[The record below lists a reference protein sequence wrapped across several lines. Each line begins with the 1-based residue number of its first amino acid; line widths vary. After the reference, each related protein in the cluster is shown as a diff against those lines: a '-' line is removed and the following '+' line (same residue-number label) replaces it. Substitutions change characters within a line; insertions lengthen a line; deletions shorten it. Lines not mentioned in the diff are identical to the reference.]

1 MGNLLLQC
9 FSLEAVVKC
18 LELKEIL
25 ANNIGL
31 PKERVSIRDTS
42 FIENING
49 INDKIK
55 GPDIITP
62 IGIAM
67 EGASEKY

>member
-1 MGNLLLQC
+1 MPG
-9 FSLEAVVKC
+9 
-18 LELKEIL
+18 LKEIL

-67 EGASEKY
+67 EGASEKYKNFLTNRI